1 MKIEYSNQG
10 GKFSPSELRSKVAES
25 KAYWQSPEGKRKAAQ
40 LDVERRNRKP
50 APTRFPKLAK
60 QGTQPI
66 MTALEWRRRL
76 LDLI

>member
-10 GKFSPSELRSKVAES
+10 GKFTAAELRSKVAAS
-25 KAYWQSPEGKRKAAQ
+25 SLFWNSPEGKRKAAQ
-40 LDVERRNRKP
+40 LEVERRNRKP
-50 APTRFPKLAK
+50 ATTRFPELAK
-60 QGTQPI
+60 QGTKPI